1 MNIRRGALLHDVGK
15 LGVPDRILLKPGPL
29 TVDERQ
35 IVRQHPVLAFEW
47 LSPIRYLQPAL
58 DIPYAHHERWDG
70 TGYPRGLSGR
80 DIPLAARIFA
90 VVDVWDALLSDRP
103 YREGRSADEVLAFL
117 SADAGRHFDPDVVVA
132 FVQLLHDG
140 SVRTDEDPENTRRI
154 AVR

>member
-1 MNIRRGALLHDVGK
+1 MNVRRGALLHDVGK

-35 IVRQHPVLAFEW
+35 IVRQHPVHAFEW